1 MSTKLEKRRL
11 GRTEMRPNSLALGAA
26 WLWRKPDAE
35 VIGGIRRA
43 VELGINYIDTYP
55 GHAEHLWGEA
65 LSEGRDREVAPT
77 VLHRDQEVSPTEL
90 HRDQEVSPTEVNRDR
105 EVSPT
110 GTLREQIYLQAK
122 VGTHPERRK
131 DFSADGTRWSV
142 MNSLKHLRT
151 DYLDAVLIHDPEDME
166 SVLAPGRA
174 LDTLVEMKAEGY
186 VRHIGAG
193 VRSHDFHRAFIETG
207 HIDIILTFLDYTLLS
222 QSVAETTL
230 PLAREHDIGIIL
242 ASPLG
247 MGSLTGVEP
256 NVADERRRNPDAV
269 PKAHA
274 MWQWCQE
281 RGVNIR
287 HLAMQFCLAAPIDGV
302 VMFGPA
308 DTAQIEDG
316 YEAATAEIPPEIW
329 EAFEAEFGITRG
341 M

>member
-65 LSEGRDREVAPT
+65 LSGCQDREVA
-77 VLHRDQEVSPTEL
+77 
-90 HRDQEVSPTEVNRDR
+90 
-105 EVSPT
+105 PT

-193 VRSHDFHRAFIETG
+193 VRSHEFHQDFIKTG

-256 NVADERRRNPDAV
+256 NVTDERRRNPDAE

-274 MWQWCQE
+274 MWKWCQE

-316 YEAATAEIPPEIW
+316 YEAATAELSPEIW

>member
-11 GRTEMRPNSLALGAA
+11 GRTEMRPHSLALGAA
-26 WLWRKPDAE
+26 WLWQKPDAE

-43 VELGINYIDTYP
+43 IELGINYIDTYP

-65 LSEGRDREVAPT
+65 LSGYPDRDVP
-77 VLHRDQEVSPTEL
+77 
-90 HRDQEVSPTEVNRDR
+90 
-105 EVSPT
+105 PT
-110 GTLREQIYLQAK
+110 GTLREQVYLQAK

-151 DYLDAVLIHDPEDME
+151 DYLDAVLIHDPGDME

-193 VRSHDFHRAFIETG
+193 VRSHEFHREFIETG

-230 PLAREHDIGIIL
+230 PLAREHDVGIIL

-256 NVADERRRNPDAV
+256 NVADERRRNPDAE
-269 PKAHA
+269 PKAYA
-274 MWQWCQE
+274 MWQWCQAH
-281 RGVNIR
+281 GVNIR

-316 YEAATAEIPPEIW
+316 YEAATAEIPPAIW
-329 EAFEAEFGITRG
+329 EAFAAEFGVRRG

>member
-11 GRTEMRPNSLALGAA
+11 GRTEMRPHSLALGAA
-26 WLWRKPDAE
+26 WLWQKPDAE

-65 LSEGRDREVAPT
+65 LSGSQDREG
-77 VLHRDQEVSPTEL
+77 
-90 HRDQEVSPTEVNRDR
+90 
-105 EVSPT
+105 SPT
-110 GTLREQIYLQAK
+110 GVLREQVYLQAK

-151 DYLDAVLIHDPEDME
+151 DYLDAVLIHDALDME
-166 SVLAPGRA
+166 SVLGPGCA
-174 LDTLVEMKAEGY
+174 LETLVEMKAEGY

-193 VRSHDFHRAFIETG
+193 VRSHEFHRAFIETG
-207 HIDIILTFLDYTLLS
+207 HVDIILTFLDYTLLS

-247 MGSLTGVEP
+247 MGSLTGAEP
-256 NVADERRRNPDAV
+256 NVADERRRNPGAE
-269 PKAHA
+269 PKARA
-274 MWQWCQE
+274 MWRWCQE

-329 EAFEAEFGITRG
+329 DAFEAEFGVTRG

>member
-1 MSTKLEKRRL
+1 MDAKLETRRM
-11 GRTEMRPNSLALGAA
+11 GRTEMRPNALALGAA
-26 WLWRKPDAE
+26 WLWQKPDAE
-35 VIGGIRRA
+35 VIGAIRRA
-43 VELGINYIDTYP
+43 IELGINYIDTYP

-65 LSEGRDREVAPT
+65 LSG
-77 VLHRDQEVSPTEL
+77 
-90 HRDQEVSPTEVNRDR
+90 
-105 EVSPT
+105 
-110 GTLREQIYLQAK
+110 GLRENIYLQAK

-142 MNSLKHLRT
+142 TNSLKSLRT
-151 DYLDAVLIHDPEDME
+151 DYLDAVLIHDPLDME
-166 SVLAPGRA
+166 SVLAPGQA
-174 LDTLVEMKAEGY
+174 LDTLLEMKAEGV

-193 VRSHDFHRAFIETG
+193 VRSHEFHRELIETG

-222 QSVAETTL
+222 QSAAETTL
-230 PLAREHDIGIIL
+230 PLAREHDVGIIL

-256 NVADERRRNPDAV
+256 DVETERRRNPDAE

-281 RGVNIR
+281 REVNIR
-287 HLAMQFCLAAPIDGV
+287 HLAMQFCLAAPVEGV

-308 DTAQIEDG
+308 DKAQVEDG
-316 YEAATAEIPPEIW
+316 YEAATVDIPESIW
-329 EAFEAEFGITRG
+329 EAFEAEFGIKRG